1 MELDYCD
8 IVKCSVITKEVIGIM
23 AIIAIARKIFDS
35 GQLEEWVD
43 GYLSFDSD
51 NLAST
56 STPSKVADVISAH
69 KGKSG
74 I

>member
-1 MELDYCD
+1 M
-8 IVKCSVITKEVIGIM
+8 ITKDVIGIM
-23 AIIAIARKIFDS
+23 VIIAIARKIFDS
-35 GQLEEWVD
+35 GQLEGEVD

-51 NLAST
+51 NLART
-56 STPSKVADVISAH
+56 STPSHRRNINGSKVVVDVISAH